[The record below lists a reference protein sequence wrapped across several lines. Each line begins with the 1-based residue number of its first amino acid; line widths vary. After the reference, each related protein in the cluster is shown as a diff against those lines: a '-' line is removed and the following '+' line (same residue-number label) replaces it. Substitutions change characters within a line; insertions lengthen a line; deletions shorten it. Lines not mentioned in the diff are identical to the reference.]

1 MNFVYWLG
9 WTFFRI
15 FYAVFLRYR
24 SFNPE
29 RVPKTG
35 AVILAS
41 NHASILD
48 PPLVGIGLQRVTTF
62 LARDTLF
69 KGPVGWLFRHWHA
82 IPIDRDGGGPAGM
95 RRIMA
100 ALAEGRA
107 VLLFPEGTRTR
118 DGELQPARSG
128 IGLLVIKSEAPV
140 VPVRV
145 RGTFEAMPRGVH
157 FPRPKRVMVKYGE
170 PMHFRELRE
179 EAKNCSKE
187 RLKEIYQ
194 RVANE
199 IMEAIGKLE
208 PKRDEVKRDA

>member
-1 MNFVYWLG
+1 MNIVYWIG
-9 WTFFRI
+9 WSFFRI
-15 FYAVFLRYR
+15 SYVIYLRYR
-24 SFNPE
+24 AFNPE

-35 AVILAS
+35 SVILAC

-48 PPLVGIGLQRVTTF
+48 PPLVGIGLKRVTTF

-100 ALAEGRA
+100 ALADGRA
-107 VLLFPEGTRTR
+107 VLLFPEGTRTK
-118 DGELQPARSG
+118 DGQLQPARSG

-145 RGTFEAMPRGVH
+145 WGTMQAMGRGIH

-170 PMHFRELRE
+170 PIHFEQWRA
-179 EAKNCSKE
+179 EAKVCSKD

-194 RVANE
+194 QVADE
-199 IMEAIGKLE
+199 IMAAIAKLE
-208 PKRDEVKRDA
+208 PLRDA